1 MKVPI
6 LFTLIFCDF
15 THLDFLWLQ
24 SSFFNREDQ
33 ALPGFSKFFRKA
45 SDEERDHAMKLIEYQ
60 NMRGGKVVF
69 KVNPFLS

>member
-1 MKVPI
+1 MS
-6 LFTLIFCDF
+6 LG
-15 THLDFLWLQ
+15 LQ

-45 SDEERDHAMKLIEYQ
+45 SDEERDHSMKLIEYQ

-69 KVNPFLS
+69 KVSIFLY